1 MRLTIVATL
10 LVLAG
15 VAASG
20 FAAAGNKGEE
30 ALTLDLSVIPG
41 GSMYFLKCSKSA
53 SLTDCGLISLWEQ
66 TNGHPGLQTNLFA
79 YGNPPRP
86 VDPDYAILP

>member
-1 MRLTIVATL
+1 MRLTLVATM

-15 VAASG
+15 AATSG
-20 FAAAGNKGEE
+20 FAVAGKGEE
-30 ALTLDLSVIPG
+30 AFTLDLSVIPG
-41 GSMYFLKCSKSA
+41 GSTYFLKCSKSA
-53 SLTDCGLISLWEQ
+53 SLTDCGLVSLWEQ

-86 VDPDYAILP
+86 VDPDFSLLS